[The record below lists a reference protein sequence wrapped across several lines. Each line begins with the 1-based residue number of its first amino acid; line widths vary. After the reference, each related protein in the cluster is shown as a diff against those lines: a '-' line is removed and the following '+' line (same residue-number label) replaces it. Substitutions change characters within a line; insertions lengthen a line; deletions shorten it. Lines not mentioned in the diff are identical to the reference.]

1 MVIAQDLR
9 EERAALPWV
18 EKYRPCCLEEVVSHG
33 GTISTLRKFL
43 AEGKLPHLFFYGP
56 PGTGKTSMANALA
69 GHLHGSQWRSS
80 GNVLEL
86 NASDDRGI
94 DVVREQIKTFASS
107 GVFVQ
112 NTSANPKLVIL
123 DEADAMTS
131 AAQNALR
138 RIIEKYVQRVRFM
151 LIGNYAG
158 QIIPALQSRCT
169 KFRFVPLDVAS
180 MREKLEHVIAQE
192 HLNVSQEAREAL
204 LALAEGDM
212 RKVLN
217 WLQSAASSK
226 SSSEAIVAKD
236 IYAVSA
242 APEPEDLEEFWKT
255 ACQEDI
261 GDAFGKLRA
270 LQVSKGIANADL
282 IRYFT
287 RRLMECGSPAS
298 LVFALPELAQVERR
312 VSSGSNDSTQ
322 LASILGIVTIGIK
335 AIAATGK

>member
-1 MVIAQDLR
+1 MVIAH
-9 EERAALPWV
+9 EEESLPWV
-18 EKYRPCCLEEVVSHG
+18 EKYRPKCLEEVVSHG
-33 GTISTLRKFL
+33 GTIGTLRKFL

-56 PGTGKTSMANALA
+56 PGTGKTSMAVALA
-69 GHLHGSQWRSS
+69 GHLHGPLWRSS

-94 DVVREQIKTFASS
+94 DAVREQIKTFASS

-112 NTSANPKLVIL
+112 NTSFNPKLVIL

-138 RIIEKYVQRVRFM
+138 RIIEKYVQRVRFI

-169 KFRFVPLDVAS
+169 KFRFMPLDIAS
-180 MREKLEHVIAQE
+180 MRQKLEFVI
-192 HLNVSQEAREAL
+192 SQESLNASSEARDAL
-204 LALAEGDM
+204 LILAEGDM

-217 WLQSAASSK
+217 WLQSASSSK
-226 SSSEAIVAKD
+226 KSSEAIVAKD

-242 APEPEDLEEFWKT
+242 TPEPEDLQEFWRS
-255 ACQEDI
+255 ASQDDI

-270 LQVSKGIANADL
+270 LQTSKGIANADIIKHFIKKL
-282 IRYFT
+282 T
-287 RRLMECGSPAS
+287 ESGTTAS
-298 LVFALPELAQVERR
+298 LTYALPELAQVERR
-312 VSSGSNDSTQ
+312 IAAGGNDSTQ
-322 LASILGIVTIGIK
+322 LASILGITTIAVK
-335 AIAATGK
+335 SLASK